1 MYQGLFSVTQCR
13 NGKIEKMSFL
23 RHLLFSNFIIFE
35 AYPVLRLCHF
45 EATSAF
51 PTLPGDW
58 VGVDVS
64 RGARRQGR
72 RGQDHLLI
80 KGLQPHQG
88 GKAAFLQIVG
98 KHSHQVRP
106 IPVTDCLS
114 T

>member
-1 MYQGLFSVTQCR
+1 MGYYFER
-13 NGKIEKMSFL
+13 EKSALGAVFC
-23 RHLLFSNFIIFE
+23 H
-35 AYPVLRLCHF
+35 PVLKGILLKKNYSF
-45 EATSAF
+45 FFVILEASSAF
-51 PTLPGDW
+51 PTLSGDW

-88 GKAAFLQIVG
+88 GKAAFLQIVSR
-98 KHSHQVRP
+98 HSHQVPP
-106 IPVTDCLS
+106 ITSLS